1 MSRVLLLLMAFFVSL
16 SITTAAVA
24 HAMEPVTCID
34 STTAQN
40 MGHSSGDG
48 DQVPADSEKGY
59 PHHHGGCHAHQLA
72 DRVVEPQMA
81 VMMNIQS
88 MQPIAFVQSVSA
100 SPADPAIRPPI
111 A

>member
-16 SITTAAVA
+16 SVTTATVA
-24 HAMEPVTCID
+24 HATEPVTCID
-34 STTAQN
+34 STTAQS
-40 MGHSSGDG
+40 MGHSSSDS

-72 DRVVEPQMA
+72 DRVIEPQMA
-81 VMMNIQS
+81 VVPHIQTALPVAF
-88 MQPIAFVQSVSA
+88 MQIVPA
-100 SPADPAIRPPI
+100 SPVDPALRPPI